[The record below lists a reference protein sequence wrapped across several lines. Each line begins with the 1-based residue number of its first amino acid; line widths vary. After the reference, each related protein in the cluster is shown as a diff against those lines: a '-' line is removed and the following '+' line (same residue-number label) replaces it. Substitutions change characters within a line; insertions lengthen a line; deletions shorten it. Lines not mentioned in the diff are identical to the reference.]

1 MKMRRVTFNVKSEQT
16 AQTIRYRLSMSGIRL
31 RAHLGHAEFDDNAT
45 TASQQTRMLQGV
57 TMEVPAN
64 MVPAARMVLRELFA
78 NNRYGIHSVT
88 IDGQTQISEELTDG
102 WWDDRFRFTPRAD
115 GLLERASG
123 ASGH

>member
-16 AQTIRYRLSMSGIRL
+16 AQMIRYRLGMSGIRL
-31 RAHLGHAEFDDNAT
+31 RAYLGNAEFDGET
-45 TASQQTRMLQGV
+45 STASVPARMLQGV
-57 TMEVPAN
+57 TMEVPAT

-88 IDGQTQISEELTDG
+88 IDGQTQTSEELTDG

-123 ASGH
+123 E